1 MPVCISNEEVSAKVR
16 KEDAR
21 EAGLPAFLTARD
33 RAAEERRVRNGR
45 SKRAVDVQASL
56 AIRQDGDTGGGSA

>member
-1 MPVCISNEEVSAKVR
+1 MRGFPLLLGRRLAPEEGR
-16 KEDAR
+16 FT
-21 EAGLPAFLTARD
+21 GLPYSPALSGCR
-33 RAAEERRVRNGR
+33 ERRVRNGR